1 MKQLFFVSIFFFGVF
16 FFVRPPMVSAAA
28 GDSCTGDNKV
38 GFSGTCQTYETC
50 GGNPNNFDS
59 SEATCSPD
67 LLCCRGVTAG
77 GPTTGSGGDSTGRTC
92 VSSIDGSTGTCQT
105 RANCVGGA
113 LGNANI
119 CTDGLGCCVGGTAG
133 TGAGTGSGGS
143 FGTGT
148 GSGSGSSAGGSAGTV
163 LCDGVMRSGICFP
176 TGTGLSSAPVGFL
189 LMRLMSWLL
198 ALFGMIA
205 IIAFVISG
213 MQYLISAGN
222 EEMIETAK
230 RNMQYS
236 MIGVL
241 VGLSGWVIIR
251 AIDQALGGTS
261 LLSTILCLFGVC

>member
-1 MKQLFFVSIFFFGVF
+1 MRRLFFASIFFFGVF
-16 FFVRPPMVSAAA
+16 FFVRPPMVNAAV
-28 GDSCTGDNKV
+28 GDSCIGENM
-38 GFSGTCQTYETC
+38 GFRGTCQTSMTC
-50 GGNPNNFDS
+50 DVSRTDS
-59 SEATCSPD
+59 SPAECPGLICCDSTTGAPAGATPQSVCVGKSQDDPCIGPTFNEPGTCRAVPTASSP
-67 LLCCRGVTAG
+67 LSCVVNTG
-77 GPTTGSGGDSTGRTC
+77 GPST
-92 VSSIDGSTGTCQT
+92 
-105 RANCVGGA
+105 
-113 LGNANI
+113 
-119 CTDGLGCCVGGTAG
+119 GGTAG
-133 TGAGTGSGGS
+133 TGTGSGGG
-143 FGTGT
+143 FGN
-148 GSGSGSSAGGSAGTV
+148 GSGSGSNAGGSTGTV

-222 EEMIETAK
+222 EDMIETAK

-236 MIGVL
+236 IIGVL

-251 AIDQALGGTS
+251 AIDQALGGAS